1 MAYKLNP
8 KLFAWLILLAFM
20 LVIFYSAFIPLYT
33 PSSPSSSQYSKLKLS
48 ISSSCNLVKGQ
59 SVFDP
64 ARKPM
69 YDDNFPFHRN
79 AWNCT
84 RNHIENMGR
93 INSWIVANKEYVYGH
108 LQVNKS
114 SKQRNYRHVF
124 EQIFAF
130 SQGVSSPPGLF
141 KTEELLQRAHVQSGA
156 SPELGPDAAAGRCAF
171 LLHALFPSTECATI
185 PTCNPPPPF
194 PISSP
199 DTPPE
204 STRSSNSGMLL
215 TMLIISMPTIR

>member
-1 MAYKLNP
+1 
-8 KLFAWLILLAFM
+8 M
-20 LVIFYSAFIPLYT
+20 LVILYSAFTPLYT

-69 YDDNFPFHRN
+69 YDDNFPFRRN

-84 RNHIENMGR
+84 RNQIENMGR
-93 INSWIVANKEYVYGH
+93 INSWIVANKGAKKWKRKGAWRGAFFPNLISLLAIIMLSC
-108 LQVNKS
+108 LQNMC
-114 SKQRNYRHVF
+114 
-124 EQIFAF
+124 
-130 SQGVSSPPGLF
+130 VSSSLGLF

-171 LLHALFPSTECATI
+171 LLHALFPSTECLTI
-185 PTCNPPPPF
+185 PTCNLPPPF
-194 PISSP
+194 LISLP

-204 STRSSNSGMLL
+204 STRSSNSGMLP